1 MGAAYPQI
9 VMQIVAEA
17 AMSIPGV
24 VRVGALRVPVF
35 GVFASVGLVG
45 ALWLSQRTAKAAGV
59 DADKLWDAG
68 MFAVVA
74 ALVVSRVLV
83 VAMDVRAFMA
93 YPLLVLSL
101 PSLTYGGIAL
111 TGVLVWLWLRWK
123 KLSVLRVMDAWAPCA
138 MVLWAALS
146 LGHFVEGTDAGMPT
160 KMPWG
165 VLTPGDTVLGKVHPV
180 QIYALVAAVL
190 LCAWLLRMLTKA
202 HRAGMVASVGL
213 MAGGA
218 GSFALGMLRQPME
231 SMGDSWLDPA
241 QWVAVVAMVGGV
253 LIFVV
258 KPHKELTRLEMSDL
272 LEMFLG
278 VKETPKNLQ
287 VWEVLCYEKFTDPLL
302 LQIQRRFAGLP
313 EEFPSD
319 TRRKYCNDDGL
330 DVIHGFV
337 VQLRS
342 SLSSKEKAPSAAKAE
357 DGCTA

>member
-1 MGAAYPQI
+1 ML
-9 VMQIVAEA
+9 V
-17 AMSIPGV
+17 PGV

-35 GVFASVGLVG
+35 GVFAAVGLVG

-165 VLTPGDTVLGKVHPV
+165 VVTPGDSVLGKVHPV
-180 QIYALVAAVL
+180 QIYALIVAVVL
-190 LCAWLLRMLTKA
+190 CVVLLRMLMQA
-202 HRAGMVASVGL
+202 RRVGMVASVALMVGGVVSFGL
-213 MAGGA
+213 D
-218 GSFALGMLRQPME
+218 MLRQPME
-231 SMGDSWLDPA
+231 SVGDAWLDPG
-241 QWVAVVAMVGGV
+241 QWVAVVAVVVGG
-253 LIFVV
+253 LIFVGSYFQANPRPNL
-258 KPHKELTRLEMSDL
+258 PHEQVAGILERFVSGKDIGT
-272 LEMFLG
+272 EWDDFSCG
-278 VKETPKNLQ
+278 GR
-287 VWEVLCYEKFTDPLL
+287 FTDDPLL
-302 LQIQRRFAGLP
+302 EKIRARCLEIEDADFLHRTGGWNNVTKAEVLEYAQ
-313 EEFPSD
+313 
-319 TRRKYCNDDGL
+319 
-330 DVIHGFV
+330 
-337 VQLRS
+337 QLRGS
-342 SLSSKEKAPSAAKAE
+342 SSSEEKAPSAAKAGE
-357 DGCTA
+357 GCTA